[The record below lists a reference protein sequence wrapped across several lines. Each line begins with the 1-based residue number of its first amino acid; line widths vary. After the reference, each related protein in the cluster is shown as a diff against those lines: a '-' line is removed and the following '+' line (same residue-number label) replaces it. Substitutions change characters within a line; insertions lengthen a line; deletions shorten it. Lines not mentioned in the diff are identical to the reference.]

1 MGANN
6 SKFSVNIRNYENFK
20 IIKTKINVE
29 HAKTDEEITKG
40 LMFRD
45 NLEKNTGM
53 LFHMKKK
60 FKHSFWMKNTQLP
73 LDVIFL
79 DKKPLKNN
87 HFRIVGFI
95 ENTTPYSLK
104 SISINEPSS
113 FVLEMNANWVKNN
126 NAQIGD
132 TIVIANAH
140 VKL

>member
-1 MGANN
+1 MGGNG
-6 SKFSVNIRNYENFK
+6 SKFSVNIKNYENFK
-20 IIKTKINVE
+20 IIKNKINVE
-29 HAKTDEEITKG
+29 HAKTDEEITQG

-60 FKHSFWMKNTQLP
+60 SKHSFWMKNTHLP

-140 VKL
+140 V